1 MTGIGARLPRLEDL
15 PLLIGRGRFAADISF
30 PNQIHMR
37 IVRSSIAHGRIKG
50 IDTAEALATEGVV
63 AIWTGIDT
71 ADIPPI
77 DFRMAKVDTLKPY
90 RQLVLA
96 RDIVRY
102 VGEPVAAVFAEEAAL
117 AEDAAELVAVDIEPL
132 KPDIVAT
139 NKAGAF
145 APGLPNDP
153 VTIEKAYGDI
163 DSAFAKAN
171 HIVEIEV
178 AVGRHSGTPLETRG
192 ALARPIDGGERLEIH
207 GAAKIP
213 HLNRDQLATM
223 LDLARDRIH
232 AFEGHVGGGFGIRG
246 EIYPEDC
253 LVCLAALRLGRPV
266 KWIEDR
272 FEHLIAANQ
281 SRGQTYKLR
290 AAVDP
295 DGVILGLDAEFWH
308 DQGAYVRTHA
318 ATVPDLSCA
327 MLPGPYIVPAYRAR
341 GRIRLTN
348 KTPAG
353 TYRAPGRYES
363 TFARER
369 LIDAIA
375 KQLGIDAIGVRRAN
389 LIAPDSIPFNRGV
402 DTLGTEVVYD
412 SADFAG
418 LLDQFL
424 DNFDHAGILTETA
437 LRRSRGELAGFGLG
451 YFVEKSGLGP
461 FGVARVE
468 IAADGAVEIITGAAS
483 VGQGIETAMAQIF
496 CETIPIDPASIT
508 VIHGQTNRIKEGR
521 GAFAS
526 RVTVMTGSAVHL
538 CALRLKEDVLRI
550 AGQLL
555 QLPPETLEIEPG
567 GVRPIGD
574 TAGRSASFPEIAS
587 AAAME
592 GTSLTV
598 EEKFVCNHMTY
609 PYGIHGVQV
618 CIDGET
624 GNVDVERICVAYEV
638 GRAVNPVLIDGQIAG
653 GAAQG
658 VGGALFEEFVYDEEG
673 QPLSA
678 TFADYLIPTVREMA
692 PVETL
697 VTEDAPSPLNP
708 LGVKGAGECG
718 INAMGAAIAS
728 AVDDALGKPGAVT
741 RLPVTPRTIRA
752 LLRSYECDQAS

>member
-1 MTGIGARLPRLEDL
+1 MNGIGARLPRLEDL
-15 PLLIGRGRFAADISF
+15 PLLTGRGRFAADISF
-30 PNQIHMR
+30 PGQIHMR
-37 IVRSSIAHGRIKG
+37 IVRSSIAHGRIIG
-50 IDTAEALATEGVV
+50 IDTAEALEANGVV
-63 AIWTGIDT
+63 AIWTGADT
-71 ADIPPI
+71 ADVPPI

-90 RQLVLA
+90 RQFVLA

-102 VGEPVAAVFAEEAAL
+102 VGEPVAAIFAEEAAL

-139 NKAGAF
+139 DQPGEF
-145 APGLPNDP
+145 APGLPNNP
-153 VTIEKAYGDI
+153 VVIEKAYGDLAA
-163 DSAFAKAN
+163 AFAGAAG
-171 HIVEIEV
+171 IVEIEV
-178 AVGRHSGTPLETRG
+178 AIGRHSGTPLETRG
-192 ALARPIDGGERLEIH
+192 AIARPMAGGSRLEVY

-213 HLNRDQLATM
+213 HLNRDNLAVM
-223 LDLARDRIH
+223 LGLERHQIDL
-232 AFEGHVGGGFGIRG
+232 FEGHVGGGFGIRG

-253 LVCLAALRLGRPV
+253 LVCLAALRLDHPV

-272 FEHLIAANQ
+272 YEHLMAANQ
-281 SRGQTYKLR
+281 SRGQTYKLS
-290 AAVDP
+290 AAIDP
-295 DGVILGLDAEFWH
+295 EGRILGLDAEFWH

-327 MLPGPYIVPAYRAR
+327 MLPGPYVIPAYRAR

-375 KQLGIDAIGVRRAN
+375 KQLGIDAIDVRRAN
-389 LIAPDSIPFNRGV
+389 LIAADQIPFNRGI

-412 SADFAG
+412 SADFAR
-418 LLDQFL
+418 LLDRFL
-424 DNFDHAGILTETA
+424 SHFEHARILADTA

-468 IAADGAVEIITGAAS
+468 IDADGAVEIITGAAS

-508 VIHGQTNRIKEGR
+508 VIHGQTDRIREGR

-538 CALRLKEDVLRI
+538 CAQRMKVEVLRI
-550 AGQLL
+550 AGRLL
-555 QLPPETLEIEPG
+555 QSPPESLEIVFG
-567 GVRPIGD
+567 GIRPID
-574 TAGRSASFPEIAS
+574 DAAGGSVSFSEIAS
-587 AAAME
+587 AASAE

-598 EEKFVCNHMTY
+598 EEKFLCNHMTY

-618 CIDGET
+618 CIDGDT
-624 GNVDVERICVAYEV
+624 GNVEVERICVAYEV

-658 VGGALFEEFVYDEEG
+658 VGGALFEEFVYDNEG

-728 AVDDALGKPGAVT
+728 AVDDALSMPGAVT
-741 RLPVTPRTIRA
+741 RLPVTPRTVRA
-752 LLRSYECDQAS
+752 LLRSQQIRT